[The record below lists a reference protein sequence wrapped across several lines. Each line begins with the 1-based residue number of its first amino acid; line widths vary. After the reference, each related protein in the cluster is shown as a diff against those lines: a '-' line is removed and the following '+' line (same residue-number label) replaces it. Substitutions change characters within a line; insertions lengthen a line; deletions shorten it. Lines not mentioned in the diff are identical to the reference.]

1 MWVAPGKHEL
11 TAIADLIRESSL
23 DWTVVRFLSLTDEPS
38 APAVKAEVGKVTSNR
53 KIPRSSICA
62 FIVRLPFGAA
72 SCPDCPIYPLK
83 AVAARHTSCRPAVT
97 AESASSADQAPA
109 HRAGRRRVSSA
120 DLRAAPPFGCDGRPR
135 FGTPMPSGL
144 AGHTVTIAV

>member
-1 MWVAPGKHEL
+1 VWVAPGKQEL

-62 FIVRLPFGAA
+62 FMVDQVESREFIGKSRSSAPKSEAMPPSVMVVPKACAA
-72 SCPDCPIYPLK
+72 SRQ
-83 AVAARHTSCRPAVT
+83 AR
-97 AESASSADQAPA
+97 
-109 HRAGRRRVSSA
+109 
-120 DLRAAPPFGCDGRPR
+120 PPRH
-135 FGTPMPSGL
+135 
-144 AGHTVTIAV
+144 AGHRGIRPPAALDG